1 LSGLPGADH
10 FRISVKLEENG
21 AGSAFMHSDVHV
33 GDVLDVSAPHG
44 SFTLRPGRDPVVLLS
59 AGVGATP
66 VLAMLHALVA
76 EKSQRQVWWIYG
88 TRNHEDHP
96 FAQES
101 LALLKK
107 LALGHSYVQYSRPGP
122 TDHVGVD
129 FDAPGRLSV
138 AALDKIGVPRNGDF
152 YLCGPTAFLQSMRD
166 DLGKWGAS
174 PEHVHMELFGALE
187 STTPGMAQVAHTP
200 HVPQGPPGHGPSV
213 SFARSGITVAWDPK
227 FESLL
232 ELAEACDV
240 SVRWSCRTGVCHTC
254 ESGLI
259 SGSVSYQPE
268 PLDMPA
274 PGKLLICCS
283 RPGEDV
289 VIDC

>member
-1 LSGLPGADH
+1 
-10 FRISVKLEENG
+10 
-21 AGSAFMHSDVHV
+21 MHNHVHV

-44 SFTLRPGRDPVVLLS
+44 NFTLRPGHDPVVLLS

-76 EKSQRQVWWIYG
+76 ETSQRQVWWFYG
-88 TRNHEDHP
+88 ARNRDDHP
-96 FAQES
+96 FAKES
-101 LALLKK
+101 VALLQQ
-107 LALGHSYVQYSRPGP
+107 LALGHRYVQYSRPGP
-122 TDHVGVD
+122 ADHEGVD

-138 AALDKIGVPRNGDF
+138 AVLDKLGVPRNGDF
-152 YLCGPTAFLQSMRD
+152 YLCGPTSFLQSMRD
-166 DLGKWGAS
+166 DLGKWGVS

-187 STTPGMAQVAHTP
+187 STTPGMAQVGHTP
-200 HVPQGPPGHGPSV
+200 HVPEGPPGPGPSV
-213 SFARSGITVAWDPK
+213 AFARSGITVAWDPK

-283 RPGEDV
+283 LPREDI